1 MPLFCKVKDA
11 KDNSAKE
18 IQKPKLREAIFIA
31 TTKLSRPCCGSKTGQ
46 NTKKNLLILH
56 VVALKCPN

>member
-18 IQKPKLREAIFIA
+18 IQNQSLGKPFLKPPRNSQDLAVVQKLDKIQKRIYLF
-31 TTKLSRPCCGSKTGQ
+31 CM
-46 NTKKNLLILH
+46 LL
-56 VVALKCPN
+56 P